1 MVDSAGGRAAA
12 FALLAVGSLAGLLL
26 ATQSWWTH
34 PGLATGLTGNQA
46 TASLTGVLAGAAA
59 AGTGLAALS
68 GRRARTALG
77 GLLLL
82 LGSGMTVVAIT
93 ATVDAAAIV
102 TGPVAVP
109 GDGDVT
115 ATGARWAYAA
125 CGVLVVAGAGVL
137 LHRARHWPTRRD
149 RYARLRARAATTA
162 EDDAAEVWR
171 AMDAGFDPTD
181 VTPDR
186 DPSGRKPSD
195 RGE

>member
-1 MVDSAGGRAAA
+1 MADSTRARGRASA

-34 PGLATGLTGNQA
+34 PGLSTGLTGNQV

-59 AGTGLAALS
+59 AGTGLAGLS
-68 GRRARTALG
+68 GRRARMVLG
-77 GLLLL
+77 WLLLL
-82 LGSGMTVVAIT
+82 LGGGMTVVAIT
-93 ATVDAAAIV
+93 ATVDAAAIG

-109 GDGDVT
+109 GDVT
-115 ATGARWAYAA
+115 ATGVRWAYAA
-125 CGVLVVAGAGVL
+125 CGVLVAAGAGVL
-137 LHRARHWPTRRD
+137 LQRARHWPQRRD
-149 RYARLRARAATTA
+149 RYARLGARAATTA
-162 EDDAAEVWR
+162 EDDAAAVWR